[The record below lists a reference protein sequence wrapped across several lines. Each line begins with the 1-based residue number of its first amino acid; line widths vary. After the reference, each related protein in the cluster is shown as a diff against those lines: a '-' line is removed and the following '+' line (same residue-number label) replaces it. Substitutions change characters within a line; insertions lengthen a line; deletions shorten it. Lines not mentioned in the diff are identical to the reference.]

1 MQIRKQ
7 HAVIVQTE
15 VVFAL
20 VKKVVW
26 AHPDLKV
33 PQDHLA
39 HAAFPVQKVYKAQ
52 KVKKVHKVHPDP

>member
-1 MQIRKQ
+1 
-7 HAVIVQTE
+7 VIVQTE

-20 VKKVVW
+20 AKKVVW